1 MSVRDYADG
10 FRRAGEMTSRY
21 RGHDLWFVVPV
32 LYTLFDQL
40 QEGQLSA
47 EGRRPVLTEWTER
60 FISESNPWNAAEM
73 RVLAYVVVGDEAK
86 ARAAA
91 RIAKDAQPNTTVGTQ
106 MKEYIDYLLSPLKSV
121 K

>member
-1 MSVRDYADG
+1 M
-10 FRRAGEMTSRY
+10 
-21 RGHDLWFVVPV
+21 

-73 RVLAYVVVGDEAK
+73 QRTRLRRGQGDEAK

>member
-1 MSVRDYADG
+1 M
-10 FRRAGEMTSRY
+10 SRY

-32 LYTLFDQL
+32 LSTLFDQL

>member
-1 MSVRDYADG
+1 
-10 FRRAGEMTSRY
+10 MTCGLWSPCSILCSTNCRKDSSLL
-21 RGHDLWFVVPV
+21 RGV
-32 LYTLFDQL
+32 
-40 QEGQLSA
+40 
-47 EGRRPVLTEWTER
+47 VLTEWTER

>member
-1 MSVRDYADG
+1 
-10 FRRAGEMTSRY
+10 
-21 RGHDLWFVVPV
+21 
-32 LYTLFDQL
+32 
-40 QEGQLSA
+40 
-47 EGRRPVLTEWTER
+47 
-60 FISESNPWNAAEM
+60 M

>member
-1 MSVRDYADG
+1 M
-10 FRRAGEMTSRY
+10 SRY

-106 MKEYIDYLLSPLKSV
+106 MKESPQSV
-121 K
+121 EVCKVGLFFFLFRFRFLYR